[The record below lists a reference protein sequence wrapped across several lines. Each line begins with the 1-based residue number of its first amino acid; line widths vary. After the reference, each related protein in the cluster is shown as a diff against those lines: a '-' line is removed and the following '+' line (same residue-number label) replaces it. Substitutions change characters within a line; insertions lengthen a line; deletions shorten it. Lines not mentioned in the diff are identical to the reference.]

1 MQFIAVTMAFME
13 QTVFLFLKV
22 TIMESLAKMP
32 PAAARVS
39 TFVVWISYELVLM
52 TYN

>member
-22 TIMESLAKMP
+22 TIMDSLAKMP

-39 TFVVWISYELVLM
+39 TFVWISYELVLM